1 MNIAYDP
8 FDNAPADVYGLYDQ
22 LREHAPVHWAP
33 KTETFVLSRYED
45 VAWALAEPAL
55 FSSDA
60 MRGVLMGQPTGH
72 GEERLPRE
80 EAQGMLVSVDPPE
93 HSALRRIVN
102 RGFTPRRM
110 QAWVEHMDRTVV
122 ELLERAEPGAPFDV
136 IGGLAAPLP
145 VRVICELVGADPAE
159 ADRLP
164 RLGRRDDPCHER
176 QRPGDRPR
184 RGPRCWP

>member
-8 FDNAPADVYGLYDQ
+8 FDNAPADVYGLYEQ
-22 LREHAPVHWAP
+22 LRDDAPVHWAP
-33 KTETFVLSRYED
+33 KTGSFVLSRHED
-45 VAWALAEPAL
+45 VAWALAEPGL

-60 MRGVLMGQPTGH
+60 MRGVLMGQPTGTARS
-72 GEERLPRE
+72 GCPAS

-93 HSALRRIVN
+93 HSDLRRIVN

-110 QAWVEHMDRTVV
+110 QAWVEHMDAHGR
-122 ELLERAEPGAPFDV
+122 RAARASRRRATPFDV

-159 ADRLP
+159 AECLP
-164 RLGRRDDPCHER
+164 AA
-176 QRPGDRPR
+176 
-184 RGPRCWP
+184 GPTR